1 MEKGHTDEK
10 ERGERERETVR
21 EVQNNQARQKIQIT
35 VVSLKETETS
45 KL

>member
-1 MEKGHTDEK
+1 MDTQMRKREEK
-10 ERGERERETVR
+10 ERETVR
-21 EVQNNQARQKIQIT
+21 QVQNNQARQKIQIT

>member
-1 MEKGHTDEK
+1 MRKREEK
-10 ERGERERETVR
+10 ERETVR